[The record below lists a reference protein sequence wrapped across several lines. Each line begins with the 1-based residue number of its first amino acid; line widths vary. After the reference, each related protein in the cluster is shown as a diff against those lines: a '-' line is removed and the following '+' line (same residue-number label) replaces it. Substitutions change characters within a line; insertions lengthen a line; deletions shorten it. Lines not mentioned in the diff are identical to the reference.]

1 MVTGWAANKAR
12 RGPLRWEEST
22 GRSYANGGEKVA
34 GEGGEDEGAVGVGG
48 AGDLAEE
55 MEYEA
60 QRRAIM
66 EKKQVHLAEKMQTGR
81 GCGGGQGR
89 GLGGMHGRGRGG
101 GAMLMLAGITSGVN
115 VFKR

>member
-1 MVTGWAANKAR
+1 M
-12 RGPLRWEEST
+12 RWEEST

-60 QRRAIM
+60 
-66 EKKQVHLAEKMQTGR
+66 
-81 GCGGGQGR
+81 
-89 GLGGMHGRGRGG
+89 
-101 GAMLMLAGITSGVN
+101 
-115 VFKR
+115 